1 MFCSFFTK
9 YSRKRRIELSTILF
23 LIIFPF
29 IVALALLVLK
39 TDAARDIIV
48 KVSSI
53 VIAAASIFLAVQYF
67 GSGGEFF
74 EFGNGTMSIVML
86 GIEVCLAIVIFY
98 LGIKYKKYLASVLA
112 AIQTPLMVWFELG
125 TGHGITVLN
134 YMYIDRL
141 SIIMALIIGVIG
153 TLICWYSIA
162 YMKDFQKHH
171 SEEPD
176 RRPWFFFLMFLF
188 LSAMFGIVFANNL
201 VWLYFFWEITT
212 LCSFFLIGYT
222 KPKKLSTTHLEP

>member
-1 MFCSFFTK
+1 MFCCFFNNA
-9 YSRKRRIELSTILF
+9 SGKRRIELSTILC
-23 LIIFPF
+23 LIVFPF

-53 VIAAASIFLAVQYF
+53 LIAAGSIYLAVQYF
-67 GSGGEFF
+67 DSGGEFF
-74 EFGNGTMSIVML
+74 EFGYETVSTFML
-86 GIEVCLAIVIFY
+86 GIEVVLAVLIFY
-98 LGIKYKKYLASVLA
+98 LGIKYKKYLASVLV

-134 YMYIDRL
+134 NMYVDRL

-153 TLICWYSIA
+153 TLICWYSIG

-171 SEEPD
+171 HEEPD

-188 LSAMFGIVFANNL
+188 LAAMFGIVFSNNL
-201 VWLYFFWEITT
+201 VWLYFF
-212 LCSFFLIGYT
+212 
-222 KPKKLSTTHLEP
+222 